1 MSLSTSTTMYY
12 EHTSCPNCHYP
23 VRRQPSPR
31 VPLKLD
37 WTQWQDITWYDN
49 QGRPLTYPKYQT
61 WFDDGL
67 YIYRIILTGEIMRGK
82 HETNLYIG
90 KAPISENTDA
100 YTNGMW
106 KPTPHLIRYLKSAA
120 SYEWETD
127 KPILDR
133 IFGYRQ
139 AWETIITEF
148 TECCTQLT
156 QNGISK
162 SYSEQLAQS
171 GM

>member
-1 MSLSTSTTMYY
+1 M
-12 EHTSCPNCHYP
+12 
-23 VRRQPSPR
+23 
-31 VPLKLD
+31 
-37 WTQWQDITWYDN
+37 
-49 QGRPLTYPKYQT
+49 TYPKYQT

-67 YIYRIILTGEIMRGK
+67 YIYRIILTGETMRGK

-90 KAPISENTDA
+90 KAPISDNTGA
-100 YTNGMW
+100 YTNGVW

-120 SYEWETD
+120 SSEWETD

-148 TECCTQLT
+148 TEYCTQLT
-156 QNGISK
+156 QNGIPK

>member
-1 MSLSTSTTMYY
+1 MHYK
-12 EHTSCPNCHYP
+12 HTSCSSYGHPM
-23 VRRQPSPR
+23 RRQPSPR
-31 VPLKLD
+31 VPLNLD

-90 KAPISENTDA
+90 KAPISENTNA
-100 YTNGMW
+100 YINGVW
-106 KPTPHLIRYLKSAA
+106 KPTPHLIRYLKGVA
-120 SYEWETD
+120 SSECETD

-148 TECCTQLT
+148 TEYCTQLT

-162 SYSEQLAQS
+162 NYSEQLAQS
-171 GM
+171 DM